1 MPYDV
6 NMKLALIG
14 DSAVGKTCLLNR
26 YIQGTFSSE
35 FYTTIGIDYRT
46 KIETIDDKVCRL
58 EVWDTAG
65 QERFRAITKSYL
77 HDVAG
82 VFLVF
87 DITTRTSFTNIS
99 TWIQQIENSGVEDVC
114 CILIATHGDQ
124 LDRRQVSDEEI
135 KERAA
140 ALNYSY
146 FVTSAVDGQ
155 NVNEAFRAMGSL
167 ILKKSKK
174 DESEMGSGRRG
185 TCSV

>member
-1 MPYDV
+1 M
-6 NMKLALIG
+6 
-14 DSAVGKTCLLNR
+14 
-26 YIQGTFSSE
+26 
-35 FYTTIGIDYRT
+35 
-46 KIETIDDKVCRL
+46 
-58 EVWDTAG
+58 
-65 QERFRAITKSYL
+65 
-77 HDVAG
+77 
-82 VFLVF
+82 FLVF

-99 TWIQQIENSGVEDVC
+99 TWIQQIENVGATLFFLDGQSGVEDVC

-174 DESEMGSGRRG
+174 DESEMGSRGLG